1 MKQVLLALCVI
12 MVAVGCS
19 KNPETFGPAQAY
31 APVAVTKTNT
41 KRVFAHVVP
50 WFESKA
56 TNGGTV
62 WGAHWTMNYT
72 DPDLFTNSADTQ
84 RQIASYYYPMIGPY
98 ASGDTNVIDYQLL
111 LMKLSGIDGI
121 FIDWYGVSTN
131 AGAADYSKI
140 RANTLTLISRIGK
153 VGLKYSIVYED
164 QALGNYDS
172 ANTIIRG
179 KADMNYM
186 KTNFFQDPN
195 YETVAGHPLLLNFG
209 PQHIFTASMW
219 DSVFSVLPTSPSFYI
234 LWYGTS
240 NVATYAAS
248 GEFTWISQ
256 NDIPQLNSFYSSY
269 SGSKIASAYPGFN
282 SYYAA
287 AHVTP
292 NPTPWTLPY
301 TYGSETKFQA
311 TLDLGLSQ
319 SVNYLQLATWND
331 YGEGTM
337 IEPTKEF
344 QYSYLTALQTTLGV
358 SSLSLSDLQAVATLY
373 QLRINNAGNVNE
385 LNKLNQAYYYMVSL
399 QMAKA
404 KSLLN

>member
-19 KNPETFGPAQAY
+19 KSPTTYGPAQAY
-31 APVAVTKTNT
+31 APVAVTKVNT

-50 WFESKA
+50 WFETKA

-62 WGAHWTMNYT
+62 WGYHWTMNYA
-72 DPDLFTNSADTQ
+72 DPDLFTNSADTE
-84 RQIASYYYPMIGPY
+84 RQIASHYYPLIGPY
-98 ASGDTNVIDYQLL
+98 ASGDTNVIDYELL

-121 FIDWYGVSTN
+121 FIDWYGTSTD
-131 AGAADYSKI
+131 AGQADYSKV
-140 RANTLTLISRIGK
+140 RANTLALISRIGRA
-153 VGLKYSIVYED
+153 GLKYSIVYED
-164 QALGNYDS
+164 QALSNYDS
-172 ANTIIRG
+172 ANTIIWG

-186 KTNFFQDPN
+186 QTNFFQDPN
-195 YETVAGHPLLLNFG
+195 YETVSGHPLLLNFG
-209 PQHIFTASMW
+209 PQHITTSSMW
-219 DSVFSVLPTSPSFYI
+219 DSLFSVLPTSPSFYI
-234 LWYGTS
+234 LWYGNS
-240 NVATYAAS
+240 NVAATAA

-256 NDIPQLNSFYSSY
+256 NDIAQLNSFYSSY

-282 SYYAA
+282 TYYATA
-287 AHVTP
+287 GVSG
-292 NPTPWTLPY
+292 PTWTLPY
-301 TYGSETKFQA
+301 TSGSETKFQA

-319 SVNYLQLATWND
+319 SVNYMQLATWND

-344 QYSYLTALQTTLGV
+344 QYSYLTALQNTLGV

-373 QLRINNAGNVNE
+373 QLRVSNAGNVNE